1 MAQFFYNLTVGR
13 ALVIGLALGAAY
25 YFFMYDDGSVLQK
38 QIQVARQQIAQD
50 QNKIASINKAIED
63 AKTFVKVK
71 AALGAEMQTVLKA
84 IPSELTSLEFMQTL
98 SNQAKTLGLQINSI
112 APNESFRSS
121 SDRGKG
127 DAAFFKPIVVSVQLI
142 GTYNQVMEFMSA
154 LTALD
159 KIVTVES
166 LDMSAQQQGGLDQK
180 SSVPVLNFNAS
191 LAAYRFL
198 SDTKGGEK

>member
-1 MAQFFYNLTVGR
+1 MAQFLYNLTVGK

-38 QIQVARQQIAQD
+38 QIQVAQQQVTQD

-84 IPSELTSLEFMQTL
+84 IPGELTSLEFMQTL
-98 SNQAKTLGLQINSI
+98 SNEAKTLGLQINSI
-112 APNESFRSS
+112 ARGESFRSPS
-121 SDRGKG
+121 NGGKG
-127 DAAFFKPIVVSVQLI
+127 EAAFFKPIVVSVQLT

-159 KIVTVES
+159 KIVTVDS
-166 LDMSAQQQGGLDQK
+166 LDLNAQQQSGLNQK
-180 SSVPVLNFNAS
+180 SSAPVLNFRAD

-198 SDTKGGEK
+198 SDVKGGKK